1 MARGSASRSVP
12 ASFVNGGLDCRT
24 GMTSSLNAS
33 TKISSSGLLIWTN
46 DLVAAIVRSR
56 LLCILPL
63 LSMRRPT
70 VTGASSL
77 AKKLI
82 VGGALSSKTV
92 NASLERSVTYRPFRS
107 LTVACSTTSSEV
119 VEKIGFCG
127 GAAVNRADQPP
138 VGQWAVTT
146 DDIARAI
153 TGHRRGMASSKTE
166 TSERGGSSRG
176 ARPRDLRSCAG
187 TVTGPSGSY
196 LMNP

>member
-1 MARGSASRSVP
+1 MARGRASRSVP
-12 ASFVNGGLDCRT
+12 ASFVNGALDGRT
-24 GMTSSLNAS
+24 GLTSSLKAS
-33 TKISSSGLLIWTN
+33 AKISSSGLLIWTN
-46 DLVAAIVRSR
+46 DLAAAIVKSR

-63 LSMRRPT
+63 LSIRRPT
-70 VTGASSL
+70 VTGGSSL

-82 VGGALSSKTV
+82 VCGALSSKTV

-107 LTVACSTTSSEV
+107 LTVACNTTSSEV

-138 VGQWAVTT
+138 VGQRAVTT

-166 TSERGGSSRG
+166 TSERGGLRRG
-176 ARPRDLRSCAG
+176 ARPGDLR
-187 TVTGPSGSY
+187 
-196 LMNP
+196 